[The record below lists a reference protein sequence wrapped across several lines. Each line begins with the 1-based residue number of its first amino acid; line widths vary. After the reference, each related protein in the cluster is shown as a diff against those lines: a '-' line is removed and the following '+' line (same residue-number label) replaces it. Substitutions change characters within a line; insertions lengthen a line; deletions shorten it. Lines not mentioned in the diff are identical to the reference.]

1 MQAADPSFHLPSAL
15 CGVLS
20 IKITSTAPPDR
31 ITHTLRTN
39 SPENGSMRRENTTSL
54 DALASL
60 TQWQRETKHANQANK
75 IDGGKKRVAE
85 RVT

>member
-1 MQAADPSFHLPSAL
+1 
-15 CGVLS
+15 
-20 IKITSTAPPDR
+20 
-31 ITHTLRTN
+31 
-39 SPENGSMRRENTTSL
+39 MRRENTTSL

-75 IDGGKKRVAE
+75 IGGGKKRVAE